1 MNSSPILYAED
12 EENDAYFLQ
21 RAFKTVGILNPLT
34 IVNDGQEVIK
44 YCLGEGDY
52 ANAEEHPSPCLI
64 ILDLNM
70 PKRSGINVLDWI
82 RKDSQI
88 PTTPVLI
95 LTSSLQ
101 DSDIDLAYGHG
112 ANAYLVKPY
121 KPDELVAMSRAIKDF
136 WLTQNRTAAKRK
148 DVEPK

>member
-1 MNSSPILYAED
+1 MTTRPVLYAED

-21 RAFKTVGILNPLT
+21 RAFKTVGILHPLV
-34 IVNDGQEVIK
+34 IVNDGQEAIN
-44 YCLGEGDY
+44 YCRGDGDR

-64 ILDLNM
+64 LLDLNM
-70 PKRSGINVLDWI
+70 PKRSGIDVLDWI
-82 RKDSQI
+82 RKESLI
-88 PTTPVLI
+88 PNVPVII

-121 KPDELVAMSRAIKDF
+121 KPDELVAMSQAIKDF
-136 WLTQNRTAAKRK
+136 WFTQNRTTVKRK
-148 DVEPK
+148 DVGQQ